1 MARSTLVLLLA
12 GIGACGGDPTLAARP
27 DAPATPDID
36 AATADGAAAAMG
48 FGDLSGMCGV
58 LALADLTSPD
68 PELVRATMT
77 FAREYIDPDDRPL
90 LTPGGL
96 HLAETPNAGGSSGLS
111 EIFAYEQLARCE
123 QATFLK
129 TETEIVYSTAGKIT
143 DLEVT
148 LDGEKIG
155 VSVTRAQTYPLGT
168 PYTLSAATTLIKRKL
183 DDIQLSTANV
193 STADRWRKQIL
204 SILAWD
210 TQAADTFAQAWADV
224 PATSRAD
231 TIVVITTTEGA
242 DTFIYTNQ

>member
-1 MARSTLVLLLA
+1 MRRTLLA
-12 GIGACGGDPTLAARP
+12 SLAVVATACSDAPESARP
-27 DAPATPDID
+27 DATVAPEID
-36 AATADGAAAAMG
+36 AAAPDGAQATMG
-48 FGDLSGMCGV
+48 FGELSGMCGV

-77 FAREYIDPDDRPL
+77 FAREYVDPDDRPL

-123 QATFLK
+123 QAGFLK
-129 TETEIVYSTAGKIT
+129 TETEIVYDTAGKIT

-183 DDIQLSTANV
+183 DDIKLSTTNV
-193 STADRWRKQIL
+193 SAADRWRKQIL
-204 SILAWD
+204 AILAWD
-210 TQAADTFAQAWADV
+210 TQAADTAAQAWADV
-224 PATSRAD
+224 PAASRAD
-231 TIVVITTTEGA
+231 TIVIITTTEGA
-242 DTFIYTNQ
+242 DTFIYTNH